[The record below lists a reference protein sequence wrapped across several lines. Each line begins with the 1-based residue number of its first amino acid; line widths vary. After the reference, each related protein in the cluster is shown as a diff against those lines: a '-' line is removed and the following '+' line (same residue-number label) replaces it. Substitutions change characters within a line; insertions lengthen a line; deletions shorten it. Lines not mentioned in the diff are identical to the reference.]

1 MLIKDFVKLKTED
14 KLLQNAIIYK
24 REEHLLKPYEK
35 AVNDAA
41 RELVTTDPSL
51 MFDRNALFEKSR
63 QKVREDGY
71 GFKKGF
77 SRSKFHQSASPSLQP
92 KNIPYQ
98 MIGKPECLRLLSSFN

>member
-1 MLIKDFVKLKTED
+1 MKLKTED

-24 REEHLLKPYEK
+24 REEQLLKPYEK

-63 QKVREDGY
+63 QKVGKMAMFLKRAFPGAN
-71 GFKKGF
+71 FINQ
-77 SRSKFHQSASPSLQP
+77 HLQVCSQR
-92 KNIPYQ
+92 IPYQ
-98 MIGKPECLRLLSSFN
+98 MIGKPECLRLLSSFK